1 MLKVL
6 VVEDH
11 EDTAFTFAILF
22 GLYGYE
28 AEVASDGPSAL
39 RAVQASPPD
48 VVLLDIGLPKMDGW
62 EVARQIHE
70 QTGCTRPLLVAISG
84 YGTEA
89 DQRRSQEVGI
99 DLHLVKPVDPEEL
112 RDLLKR
118 AESRCLKLAH
128 STANHST
135 PSTRISP
142 TRSVRTHS
150 C

>member
-1 MLKVL
+1 MLKVI

-11 EDTAFTFAILF
+11 EDTASTFAILL

-28 AEVASDGPSAL
+28 AEVATDGPSAL

-70 QTGCTRPLLVAISG
+70 QAALKMPFLVAVSG

-89 DQRRSQEVGI
+89 DRRRSKEAGI
-99 DLHLVKPVDPEEL
+99 DLHLVKPVDPVE
-112 RDLLKR
+112 LLKLLRRCQRFLLPDR
-118 AESRCLKLAH
+118 AAMCL
-128 STANHST
+128 SS
-135 PSTRISP
+135 
-142 TRSVRTHS
+142 
-150 C
+150 